1 MGGLTSRFGMELGMT
16 LPLAPPQREVRT
28 QQDMCLIL
36 SGIEFRELSIVKS
49 LTIKCDL
56 QGLLELMLSERLQF
70 MCILKK
76 GFVIKCLHLIR

>member
-1 MGGLTSRFGMELGMT
+1 
-16 LPLAPPQREVRT
+16 
-28 QQDMCLIL
+28 MCLIL

-56 QGLLELMLSERLQF
+56 QGLLELMLSGRLQF

-76 GFVIKCLHLIR
+76 RFCYQVFTLNKVVPDDE